1 MEENKIVIGKTFL
14 KNPNRP
20 IIALALFGATVCG
33 ATVLYSLSKTSPNVE
48 PVAVAP
54 SAPVLREI
62 TALGRIQPR
71 TEIVSISAPML
82 LDADRVAKLLVD
94 EGDRIQAGQPLAI
107 LESKERLEDNLRQAI
122 EQVKVAE
129 AKLAQV
135 RAGAKQGEI
144 EANVANVRKLQA
156 QWSGDR
162 ETQQMAIQ
170 RLEAQVEGDMA
181 SQRATIAKLEAEYRN
196 AEAEFYR
203 YRTLYQEGA
212 ISESSFDAK
221 RLNQETSRQQLNEAR
236 VTLERITRTGK
247 QQIREAKSTL
257 SRIESTGQQ
266 QVSEALSVLAQ
277 VSEVRPVDVN
287 AAIAEVESAQAAV
300 KKATTELSQAIIR
313 APITGRVV
321 KVHTRVG
328 EQISDKGILDLVET
342 DHMEVLAEVYQSDIQ
357 NVRVGQTAKITGS
370 AFGGEVYGKV
380 RLIGLQVDQQN
391 IFSGQPG
398 ENFDRKVIPVRI
410 ALLPQSGEKVSG
422 LTHSQVT
429 VSIAKSTSD
438 P

>member
-1 MEENKIVIGKTFL
+1 MEENKILIGKTFL
-14 KNPNRP
+14 KNPNRL
-20 IIALALFGATVCG
+20 IITVALFGATVCG
-33 ATVLYSLSKTSPNVE
+33 ATVLYSLSKTSPKVE
-48 PVAVAP
+48 PVAVTP
-54 SAPVLREI
+54 SVPVLREI

-82 LDADRVAKLLVD
+82 LDSDRVAKLLVD
-94 EGDRIQAGQPLAI
+94 EGDRIKAGQPLAI
-107 LESKERLEDNLRQAI
+107 LESKERLEDNLYQAI

-170 RLEAQVEGDMA
+170 RLEAQVDGDMA

-196 AEAEFYR
+196 AEDEFYR

-212 ISESSFDAK
+212 ISESSYDTK

-247 QQIREAKSTL
+247 QQIREAKSSL

-328 EQISDKGILDLVET
+328 EQVSDKGILDVAET
-342 DHMEVLAEVYQSDIQ
+342 EQMEVVAEIYQSDIRD
-357 NVRVGQTAKITGS
+357 VRVGQTAQITGS
-370 AFGGEVYGKV
+370 AFGGEVYGRV

-410 ALLPQSGEKVSG
+410 ALIPQSGEKVAG
-422 LTHSQVT
+422 LTNSQVT
-429 VSIAKSTSD
+429 VSIAKSTRD
-438 P
+438 